1 MQRSVRTAA
10 AGPLLIASATAL
22 LTGCSGNAVMAT
34 MGMPTTES
42 APAPHGSAQAQPGP
56 APADGQSHALVVTDR
71 QRAYLDG
78 LAAEGVKPS
87 SDLLALS
94 IGSYVC
100 QARAAR
106 HSDQEVWDSVLPMV
120 RSDTH
125 DRVEQMSGVAA
136 SSVDVN
142 ADTSDYI
149 RIATERLC

>member
-1 MQRSVRTAA
+1 
-10 AGPLLIASATAL
+10 
-22 LTGCSGNAVMAT
+22 MAT
-34 MGMPTTES
+34 MGMPTTAS
-42 APAPHGSAQAQPGP
+42 APAPHGSAQTPPGP
-56 APADGQSHALVVTDR
+56 PQADGHSNALVVTDR

-100 QARAAR
+100 QARAAK
-106 HSDQEVWDSVLPMV
+106 HSDQDVWDSVLPMV
-120 RSDTH
+120 RSDMH
-125 DRVEQMSGVAA
+125 DPVDQMSGTSSAA
-136 SSVDVN
+136 DVN